1 MSKKILFMSSAKLTA
16 ISIGLLLAVFCTI
29 GMSFRPVY
37 DEDEAAEIVM
47 LGQRRNHWTWVESG
61 CLGDTY
67 YYQSSVDYAKTQV
80 QTRGNGSVTLSTSET
95 TNVTSPVSGD
105 PRTVST
111 TTATGNT
118 VSISWNSGLS
128 EAKTESKPTFTETQI
143 TAAHKKTFTITATPI
158 NDDYYFAGWGTSTSE
173 SSIYSNVNP
182 RVIVSDMQITGYTS
196 TSNAPTDYTNSS
208 SPYTETYY
216 AFFKQ
221 RQPVDITLKVPTNGT
236 VSYSYESVP
245 TTTLA
250 SETTITT
257 KYDLTLSAA
266 PAEGYVFFGWYTMSG
281 STENYISYAN
291 PNTSTYKENTTIYAK
306 FIPAE
311 QAIFSIKGTE
321 QYYYDL
327 NRACTEAASSSSKIV
342 YLAKDG
348 MMPAGNYTIPSGVN
362 LLIPYNLAN
371 AYQTLPTVVTTAETL
386 TAYRKLTLTDGVNIV
401 VNNGAQICVGGQIMS
416 AGGGKPSA
424 YPTGAC
430 GVIDMSRGGH
440 IELNNGATLYAW
452 GFIKGQDMDQGNNTQ
467 NVGSITANSGAVVWE
482 DFAVGDWRGGTACL
496 TIYNNRNSWKFFP
509 FQSYTIQNIEVPTT
523 YKYGSTLSNYTN
535 VYGDGHVNA
544 GQFSIIGNSNTL
556 FLLKDAASLVR
567 KWYDPTTD
575 LVCYE
580 MSGTTQL
587 DALNVDV
594 EIITVSSTEF
604 NLPLSS
610 SMHIILTNCNT
621 TISKPMVV
629 QAGAVVEV
637 KADATLTLSS
647 NVYVFDK
654 DQWGQYC
661 RDKYFYSMAN
671 LSIHKDRGAGTS
683 NAGLDDAKLFV
694 NGGTVNIT
702 GKLYTTTSG
711 ADIMGSDGGK
721 ITFSSLPSAGNIVM
735 CTGVSDNENVA
746 VASANLHNENESYT
760 QAKANKT
767 FLNINGRWF
776 NQTDGAAAE
785 KANHTYDFTYISSGA
800 VSGTGGTNTTTD
812 AVYSWDKTGLELRQ
826 KWANVTYSCEGKD
839 ENENTH
845 YWWQGQGDQSTWFY
859 NWTLNSDWH
868 QFMPTAT
875 EGMYSGSN
883 NKIYTKTDCDWGE
896 LGETDVNC
904 LYEIGGVKKALV
916 EGQFIALEPNNNDP
930 AYHAA
935 DDASQYYICFSGC
948 NWHAADKYA
957 EAEKAYIIAPDTF
970 IWYNNAWMSAN
981 FQEPFAYTLDA
992 TNVPVYYEYL
1002 NGEWVLAEPYVRVVD
1017 GIEDRSYYF
1026 IEDAFKFANS
1036 VLRTSPTITILRDIS
1051 ARTAA
1056 MSYTA
1061 ANKTCTLDLNGNKL
1075 TLTVVGA
1082 GTSAIKMFN
1091 INAAGTTFTITDSS
1105 EGANGEFRLI
1115 AAPNTTKQSKRWY
1128 GVYLTNGTLVLNAGK
1143 IYAEDNFTYTSTSDA
1158 GMVSGVGVAA
1168 GMSFTMNDGTIEA
1181 YSKYAA
1187 YGVDI
1192 AGSTSANATVKI
1204 KGGTIHAETT
1214 QVTTAYGMVVAGGTT
1229 TITGG
1234 KIEARAKTTTAI
1246 GVAVTANANGYYG
1259 TLKVEGGEIDALTTT
1274 TTCYGVQ
1281 VGEAIVYSSGNI
1293 ISNRVKSEATISRG
1307 TIRATSTT
1315 TKSSSQTIGVR
1326 SFGTTTIT
1334 GGTIDCYATQSIA
1347 YGVYAMNGTT
1357 TISGT
1362 PTIIARA
1369 PTYAYGACAGSTPA
1383 DKTGVPYNGNL
1394 VISGGRFDVSA
1405 MTTTTAYGV
1414 LVQALGRAVNYSTSS
1429 GYYPGNYV
1437 SAGSATISGGEFD
1450 VQAHTTTAYGIY
1462 VKGAITQT
1470 GAKLD
1475 ADGNLAD
1482 PVTSNPPTCSVTGG
1496 KFKTSG
1502 TGSVF
1507 ATNDAALIANYQVT
1521 GGYYSHDGNLASYT
1535 PSPKHVLTLPADD
1548 SNRPPYYYKV
1558 AEAYLVTFKTEDGAA
1573 NIIDPVYQEVGTQP
1587 VCSTEPTK
1595 ESTSTNSFTFDGWA
1609 TETNGAKVYEPNGL
1623 PNVTS
1628 AGATYYAHFATT
1640 TLKYRVHFDAATNGG
1655 ECATENIYVNPSSA
1669 ISTEIATL
1677 PTATKYG
1684 YTFNGWYTAA
1694 SSGTKITTATVP
1706 TADVTYYAQFTV
1718 NSHTL
1723 TWDLAGGTVSTA
1735 GKIGSTTWP
1744 AKNATGTQS
1753 RSVAYGTVLTTIP
1766 VVTKTGYT
1774 FNRWDPVPGSSM
1786 PDADVTYTAIW
1797 TPKTNTAYTV
1807 KHYQQNVDGT
1817 YPTDPFETEAFTGTT
1832 ATSVTP
1838 EVKSYEGFVSPATQ
1852 TVTIAAAG
1860 TTVVEYRYARRHYT
1874 FTLDAYTNGG
1884 MSEVPSIEVLHGA
1897 TIGDVPPDAQKGCN
1911 DFTGWYT
1918 KPVGGDKITSSFV
1931 IEYDMKTLYAQ
1942 FSDDVRTYPI
1952 TYLAGANGT
1961 GTVAAGTK
1969 TCGEDATLSS
1979 STFTRDGYAQTGW
1992 SLTDGDAQAYALGG
2006 TYTENASLTLYPFW
2020 TLVGYQIN
2028 FVDEDGTTTLGDY
2041 PRTLNPGVTVTAPT
2055 EPTKAQTAE
2064 YTYTFA
2070 GWSDGTNTYT
2080 SDAIPNV
2087 TAAVTYTATYTATPN
2102 VASVTVGGST
2112 TYYTDFAEAWDATN
2126 SATGAVTLKLLQD
2139 VTDIASS
2146 LVYTNAQNC
2155 TLDLNNHT
2163 IAGTV
2168 TKLIDVNVSGKTFTI
2183 DDSSDDKG
2191 GTISM
2196 VTSANARVYCLYI
2209 TAGIVNLK
2217 HGKIYSQNTHT
2228 YSSATANKSSAATA
2242 VYVTQSQTFIMDG
2255 GAVESEAQHASYA
2268 ILADKAGTTTITIND
2283 GLVKGHTNKSTTAV
2297 GIYTYAKGL
2306 TVNNGRIV
2314 GHAYTT
2320 TAYGIYLYG
2329 GSATLNGGTI
2339 EATNDTTNS
2348 AGTTTTYGVYV
2359 RYSSSSYK
2367 GVLTVPATSTVNVL
2381 AKSRT
2386 TTACAVYVYASSTA
2400 STIAAGTF
2408 TAIAKT
2414 SSTAQGINSAGTITV
2429 SGGTFNVSA
2438 ATTSS
2443 TITTWPC
2450 GIYATRGT
2458 VTVNGNP
2465 TFNVTSGASR
2475 AFGVFAYGTIGAK
2488 GTGKYSGTI
2497 KINGGT
2503 FNVTTTTT
2511 TAYGAYAGLLGK
2523 NIVQKTE
2530 NAGDTIFGQHYMPGI
2545 ISVTNGTFNVK
2556 AKTTAAYGI
2565 VVAAAKSESGFEGA
2579 STKSPTATITGG
2591 YFKIESAGDD
2601 NATAYAMN
2609 SSATATNLKVQ
2620 GGWYNTEK
2628 TNASSKPTIGGKY
2641 TAPTKDCNYY
2651 VLDLPSSELPYKYEV
2666 AKAYKVTWDATTNG
2680 GSCGTEY
2687 TVVKNGAAIGTLP
2700 EATKTNYSFDGWYT
2714 AAAGGTTVTTTTTI
2728 SATQTYYAQFTPDS
2742 YTVTLNT
2749 NGGTINAGEVISY
2762 TYGTGATLPTDVTK
2776 EGHEFGG
2783 WFDNEELTGDAVT
2796 SIAADATGNKEYW
2809 AKWALSET
2817 GDRLD
2822 IVDWTSST
2830 LTINANGWKASGWP
2844 YTINGTAY
2852 YKDEKTATAASS
2864 TNYRAAD
2871 RTLTIDYSGSAGT
2884 ELSITLQDKDENVIS
2899 LHKYRIPFI
2908 ETTTDVTAEDT
2919 IYVNSGTLTIDA
2931 STLTNVGGLYVR
2943 PEASVNITNGT
2954 LEIGK
2959 LVLRTL
2965 PWQSAAIEG
2974 DVDAAQT
2981 FYTRI
2986 APNGLEIDARNG
2998 KTTYTSSP
3006 YYQLALPYECNI
3018 ADVRLSD
3025 GSTPVYNK
3033 TWLLKSYSESSRA
3046 TKGATEN
3053 NWVAVSNT
3061 GTDTKI
3067 KAHTGYEF
3075 YSNSTYYRE
3084 YYFPVTPTDNNTVK
3098 VARSEGDNTN
3108 AGWNMICSPLMSNH
3122 QKNPHPEDITVSWLN
3137 EEGKYDQS
3145 MPDVIPPAI
3154 PFFYQAAADNEEI
3167 SFAGTNVTPS
3177 LAPRRRI
3184 AAADEPT
3191 RIQWIRLDVKDANG
3205 VGDETNIYSH
3215 PTRYEQY
3222 YQTGIDVAKQSLT
3235 AARARLYSSHAYG
3248 DMAFAGV
3255 SDELFEQ
3262 GVALTLYSPAAQELT
3277 FSLRHNEWL
3286 NRLQYVWI
3294 IDFETGAMIDL
3305 LSSDYT
3311 AEVTEGTTYGRFY
3324 ISGRFR
3330 TPQIATDIE
3339 PTSDSSLKGRAQKV
3353 LIEEKI
3359 YIMVGDKLYDAT
3371 GKLVKG
3377 K

>member
-128 EAKTESKPTFTETQI
+128 EAKTVSKPTFTETQI

-196 TSNAPTDYTNSS
+196 NSNAPTDYTNSS

-883 NKIYTKTDCDWGE
+883 NKIYTKTECTWEE

-992 TNVPVYYEYL
+992 TNVPVYYEYTD
-1002 NGEWVLAEPYVRVVD
+1002 GEWVLAEPYVRVVD

-1036 VLRTSPTITILRDIS
+1036 ALRTSPTITILRDIS
-1051 ARTAA
+1051 GITTAL
-1056 MSYTA
+1056 SYTG
-1061 ANKTCTLDLNGNKL
+1061 ANKTCTLDLNG
-1075 TLTVVGA
+1075 
-1082 GTSAIKMFN
+1082 
-1091 INAAGTTFTITDSS
+1091 
-1105 EGANGEFRLI
+1105 
-1115 AAPNTTKQSKRWY
+1115 
-1128 GVYLTNGTLVLNAGK
+1128 
-1143 IYAEDNFTYTSTSDA
+1143 
-1158 GMVSGVGVAA
+1158 
-1168 GMSFTMNDGTIEA
+1168 
-1181 YSKYAA
+1181 
-1187 YGVDI
+1187 
-1192 AGSTSANATVKI
+1192 
-1204 KGGTIHAETT
+1204 H
-1214 QVTTAYGMVVAGGTT
+1214 
-1229 TITGG
+1229 TITGSVSSMLTINGTGCTFIIEDNNTEGKEG
-1234 KIEARAKTTTAI
+1234 KINLYYSYNGRRYAVNVTKGHLKLKSGTISSINTLPYATGQTSTTSCAIIVKASQQCTIEGGKVYAQADHNPFGIYGDGNSSTITVKGGEVIASVGAKSEPRGIQVTGGTLNVQDDAVIEATTYSSGTTGEGIYVNSAASYFATLNMTGGTVKSTTKTSSIGILVNYNYTYDTNQPRNITAQSLP
-1246 GVAVTANANGYYG
+1246 VANIFGGEIQVMNANG
-1259 TLKVEGGEIDALTTT
+1259 
-1274 TTCYGVQ
+1274 
-1281 VGEAIVYSSGNI
+1281 
-1293 ISNRVKSEATISRG
+1293 AT
-1307 TIRATSTT
+1307 AE
-1315 TKSSSQTIGVR
+1315 GVR
-1326 SFGTTTIT
+1326 SFGTTNISGGKIT
-1334 GGTIDCYATQSIA
+1334 VRPTTTTAFGVRLYA
-1347 YGVYAMNGTT
+1347 GKT

-1362 PTIIARA
+1362 
-1369 PTYAYGACAGSTPA
+1369 A
-1383 DKTGVPYNGNL
+1383 D
-1394 VISGGRFDVSA
+1394 IDVAATS
-1405 MTTTTAYGV
+1405 TAYGV
-1414 LVQALGRAVNYSTSS
+1414 RISQENPYKTGGLVYNGTLEMTGGTLTVRTSS
-1429 GYYPGNYV
+1429 TTDAYGVYVGAGSLAQTHANDPSNSTYKSYYAGNYAN
-1437 SAGSATISGGEFD
+1437 AGAATISGGVID
-1450 VQAHTTTAYGIY
+1450 VQAKTNKAYAVY
-1462 VKGAITQT
+1462 VAE
-1470 GAKLD
+1470 
-1475 ADGNLAD
+1475 
-1482 PVTSNPPTCSVTGG
+1482 PVTQSDATGYDAATATPNCSITGG
-1496 KFKTSG
+1496 KFKVASMTPSA
-1502 TGSVF
+1502 TDIA
-1507 ATNDAALIANYQVT
+1507 ATNVSTSSYTIS
-1521 GGYYSHDGNLASYT
+1521 GGYYNNQENVEGYT
-1535 PSPKHVLTLPADD
+1535 SAPKHVVELPTTDA
-1548 SNRPPYYYKV
+1548 NYPEYLYKV
-1558 AEAYLVTFKTEDGAA
+1558 ANSYLVTFKNESESLQST
-1573 NIIDPVYQEVGTQP
+1573 YQEEGEIPTY
-1587 VCSTEPTK
+1587 TGAEPTK
-1595 ESTSTNSFTFDGWA
+1595 ASAGGYSYEFDGWS
-1609 TETNGAKVYEPNGL
+1609 TTNGGAPAAL
-1623 PNVTS
+1623 TAVTS
-1628 AGATYYAHFATT
+1628 AGATYYAHFAETDLRYT
-1640 TLKYRVHFDAATNGG
+1640 IALDASTNGG
-1655 ECATENIYVNPSSA
+1655 ECATEYIRVVPGTA
-1669 ISTEIATL
+1669 AGTL
-1677 PTATKYG
+1677 PTAAKEG
-1684 YTFNGWYTAA
+1684 HTFTGWWTAA
-1694 SSGTKITTATVP
+1694 SGGVQLTASTVVSGDI
-1706 TADVTYYAQFTV
+1706 TYYAQFTV
-1718 NSHTL
+1718 NSYTL
-1723 TWDLAGGTVSTA
+1723 TYALGEGKVSTA
-1735 GKIGSTTWP
+1735 GSPIP
-1744 AKNATGTQS
+1744 AKNKTGTQS
-1753 RSVAYGTVLTTIP
+1753 QSVAYGTAITAP
-1766 VVTKTGYT
+1766 VVARTGYT
-1774 FNRWDPVPGSSM
+1774 FQSWDAIVAATM
-1786 PDADVTYTAIW
+1786 PAEDVTYTPLWI
-1797 TPKTNTAYTV
+1797 PNVNTKYTV
-1807 KHYQQNVDGT
+1807 KHYLQNVDGT

-1838 EVKSYEGFVSPATQ
+1838 AVKSYEGFVSPATQ
-1852 TVTIAAAG
+1852 TVTIAANG
-1860 TTVVEYRYARRHYT
+1860 STVVTYQYARRHYT
-1874 FTLDAYTNGG
+1874 FTLDATTNGG

-1897 TIGDVPPDAQKGCN
+1897 TIGAVPPDAQKGCK
-1911 DFTGWYT
+1911 DFVGWFS
-1918 KPVGGDKITSSFV
+1918 KPDGGDKITSSFV

-1992 SLTDGDAQAYALGG
+1992 SLTDGGAQAYALGG
-2006 TYTENASLTLYPFW
+2006 TYTENAALTLYPVW
-2020 TLVGYQIN
+2020 TIN
-2028 FVDEDGTTTLGDY
+2028 KYTITWKNGSTIIETDENVNYGTT
-2041 PRTLNPGVTVTAPT
+2041 PS
-2055 EPTKAQTAE
+2055 
-2064 YTYTFA
+2064 F
-2070 GWSDGTNTYT
+2070 DGTNPTKPIDASYSYT
-2080 SDAIPNV
+2080 FDGWSTTDGGAKVDPLP
-2087 TAAVTYTATYTATPN
+2087 AVSGNTIYYAHYSTTPT

-2112 TYYTDFAEAWDATN
+2112 TYYADFAEAWEATN
-2126 SATGAVTLKLLQD
+2126 SATGTVTLKLLQD
-2139 VTDIASS
+2139 VSGVTTS
-2146 LVYTNAQNC
+2146 LAYTNAQNC
-2155 TLDLNNHT
+2155 TLDLNNHLLKGAVNQKLLDINKAGCTFT
-2163 IAGTV
+2163 ITDSSTEQGGELYNEASGEVRYYGVYLTAGTLNLEAGTV
-2168 TKLIDVNVSGKTFTI
+2168 HAQNLKSNYSSLTTAAKKCMASGVYVTKSQTFNMNGGTVTGEAIYAAYGVESAGVIVINDGTINATTTKFTSAYGIVSSSTATI
-2183 DDSSDDKG
+2183 KG
-2191 GTISM
+2191 GTI
-2196 VTSANARVYCLYI
+2196 NA
-2209 TAGIVNLK
+2209 TAKTTTAQGIRCSSTT
-2217 HGKIYSQNTHT
+2217 KIYEGVKIK
-2228 YSSATANKSSAATA
+2228 ATT
-2242 VYVTQSQTFIMDG
+2242 
-2255 GAVESEAQHASYA
+2255 
-2268 ILADKAGTTTITIND
+2268 GTTT
-2283 GLVKGHTNKSTTAV
+2283 AQ
-2297 GIYTYAKGL
+2297 GIY
-2306 TVNNGRIV
+2306 VNGGTTTLYGGDIE
-2314 GHAYTT
+2314 AYTT
-2320 TAYGIYLYG
+2320 TKTCYGLYVNSG
-2329 GSATLNGGTI
+2329 TL
-2339 EATNDTTNS
+2339 
-2348 AGTTTTYGVYV
+2348 
-2359 RYSSSSYK
+2359 K
-2367 GVLTVPATSTVNVL
+2367 VPATSTVEVT
-2381 AKSRT
+2381 AKAKT
-2386 TTACAVYVYASSTA
+2386 TGSYGVYVAASKTA
-2400 STIAAGTF
+2400 TIEA
-2408 TAIAKT
+2408 
-2414 SSTAQGINSAGTITV
+2414 
-2429 SGGTFNVSA
+2429 GTFNVSTLG
-2438 ATTSS
+2438 TTSANGVYS
-2443 TITTWPC
+2443 LGTT
-2450 GIYATRGT
+2450 
-2458 VTVNGNP
+2458 
-2465 TFNVTSGASR
+2465 
-2475 AFGVFAYGTIGAK
+2475 
-2488 GTGKYSGTI
+2488 TI
-2497 KINGGT
+2497 KGGT
-2503 FNVTTTTT
+2503 FNITPKTTTARGVLVQRGTT
-2511 TAYGAYAGLLGK
+2511 TISGNPVFNVKATGTAYGAVAYATTPGKTGAAYSGTLKIQGGTFNTEATTDATAYGVYAYAGTGLSIYSTASDSVPGNYIK
-2523 NIVQKTE
+2523 AGIVE
-2530 NAGDTIFGQHYMPGI
+2530 VYDGE
-2545 ISVTNGTFNVK
+2545 FNVK
-2556 AKTTAAYGI
+2556 AKTSAFGI
-2565 VVAAAKSESGFEGA
+2565 VVSNGTQNAN
-2579 STKSPTATITGG
+2579 TALTSATAYGSCKVTGG
-2591 YFKIESAGDD
+2591 KFKVETTDD
-2601 NATAYAMN
+2601 ANATAYAMN
-2609 SSATATNLKVQ
+2609 KTATAENLVIEGGFYNIKRTNVSTTS
-2620 GGWYNTEK
+2620 NIED
-2628 TNASSKPTIGGKY
+2628 KY
-2641 TAPTKDCNYY
+2641 TAPTKEDCNYY

-2666 AKAYKVTWDATTNG
+2666 AEAYNITF
-2680 GSCGTEY
+2680 
-2687 TVVKNGAAIGTLP
+2687 KNGETTMQEGPVKKGTTP
-2700 EATKTNYSFDGWYT
+2700 TYNGETPAKEDESYTYTFDGWSTTDGGAVISPLPNANAT
-2714 AAAGGTTVTTTTTI
+2714 A
-2728 SATQTYYAQFTPDS
+2728 TYYAHYIAVSKETGFWLDIIDVDNTNHKLVVNAGNYAHWPEWPYSINGETYYANTASGTPARDEKNRLEINYGNLEPGTEFS
-2742 YTVTLNT
+2742 ITVKNTGNEVVSKHTYLIPQEVKTPVTLSGNAPRSIFVK
-2749 NGGTINAGEVISY
+2749 GT
-2762 TYGTGATLPTDVTK
+2762 
-2776 EGHEFGG
+2776 
-2783 WFDNEELTGDAVT
+2783 
-2796 SIAADATGNKEYW
+2796 
-2809 AKWALSET
+2809 
-2817 GDRLD
+2817 
-2822 IVDWTSST
+2822 T
-2830 LTINANGWKASGWP
+2830 LTINGDITTKNIYVGADAKLVINEGKTLTADTAIFLRTTPDGAAELINKGTIATSTKLYYTRIIMEKGKYYQFGLPLPCAISSVFLSDNATLKYTTGWLLR
-2844 YTINGTAY
+2844 AY
-2852 YKDEKTATAASS
+2852 SESK
-2864 TNYRAAD
+2864 RAAQGAEGKNWE
-2871 RTLTIDYSGSAGT
+2871 TLKAAATIEGGKGYEMYSGS
-2884 ELSITLQDKDENVIS
+2884 N
-2899 LHKYRIPFI
+2899 
-2908 ETTTDVTAEDT
+2908 
-2919 IYVNSGTLTIDA
+2919 
-2931 STLTNVGGLYVR
+2931 
-2943 PEASVNITNGT
+2943 
-2954 LEIGK
+2954 
-2959 LVLRTL
+2959 
-2965 PWQSAAIEG
+2965 
-2974 DVDAAQT
+2974 
-2981 FYTRI
+2981 
-2986 APNGLEIDARNG
+2986 
-2998 KTTYTSSP
+2998 
-3006 YYQLALPYECNI
+3006 
-3018 ADVRLSD
+3018 
-3025 GSTPVYNK
+3025 
-3033 TWLLKSYSESSRA
+3033 
-3046 TKGATEN
+3046 
-3053 NWVAVSNT
+3053 
-3061 GTDTKI
+3061 
-3067 KAHTGYEF
+3067 
-3075 YSNSTYYRE
+3075 YYRE
-3084 YYFPVTPTDNNTVK
+3084 FYFPVNHADLANNKELTVTRTK
-3098 VARSEGDNTN
+3098 DGAAGEKH
-3108 AGWNMICSPLMSNH
+3108 AGWNVLVSPLTYTCNNDA
-3122 QKNPHPEDITVSWLN
+3122 QPEDMAICLMTSSGWEDQTVL
-3137 EEGKYDQS
+3137 EH
-3145 MPDVIPPAI
+3145 IAPAQ
-3154 PFFYQAAADNEEI
+3154 PFAYQAEEAGTI
-3167 SFAGTNVTPS
+3167 SFVSATMPS

-3184 AAADEPT
+3184 AAADEST

-3205 VGDETNIYSH
+3205 EGDETNIYSH

-3262 GVALTLYSPAAQELT
+3262 GVALTVYSPAAQELT
-3277 FSLRHNEWL
+3277 FSLRQNEWL

-3330 TPQIATDIE
+3330 TPQIATDIDE
-3339 PTSDSSLKGRAQKV
+3339 VQGDEVRSTKAQKV

>member
-245 TTTLA
+245 TITLA

-1595 ESTSTNSFTFDGWA
+1595 ESTSTNSFTYDGWA

-2112 TYYTDFAEAWDATN
+2112 TYYTDFAEAWEATN
-2126 SATGAVTLKLLQD
+2126 SATGTVTLKLLQD
-2139 VTDIASS
+2139 VSGVTTS
-2146 LVYTNAQNC
+2146 LAYTNAQNC

-2163 IAGTV
+2163 ILGS
-2168 TKLIDVNVSGKTFTI
+2168 VSDRLLEINAAGKTFTI
-2183 DDSSDDKG
+2183 DDSSAEKG
-2191 GTISM
+2191 GRLENSK
-2196 VTSANARVYCLYI
+2196 AGKARYYAVYLS
-2209 TAGIVNLK
+2209 AGILNLE
-2217 HGKIYSQNTHT
+2217 HGTIHSSNPSDAT
-2228 YSSATANKSSAATA
+2228 YSTLTSNAKKCIATGVYVAASQTFNMNGGEVSASAIYLPIGIQSDGYVNVNGGLVAATA
-2242 VYVTQSQTFIMDG
+2242 TKFS
-2255 GAVESEAQHASYA
+2255 
-2268 ILADKAGTTTITIND
+2268 
-2283 GLVKGHTNKSTTAV
+2283 
-2297 GIYTYAKGL
+2297 
-2306 TVNNGRIV
+2306 
-2314 GHAYTT
+2314 
-2320 TAYGIYLYG
+2320 TAYGIYA
-2329 GSATLNGGTI
+2329 GSTTKIYDGATITAI
-2339 EATNDTTNS
+2339 STNS
-2348 AGTTTTYGVYV
+2348 TSTYGIYIAAGTTTLYGGKIESYATSASGTTAIGVYAYKGNLSVPESSTVDVIAKSYGKTCYGVQV
-2359 RYSSSSYK
+2359 AASRTATIKAGSYA
-2367 GVLTVPATSTVNVL
+2367 ATSTK
-2381 AKSRT
+2381 A
-2386 TTACAVYVYASSTA
+2386 STA
-2400 STIAAGTF
+2400 SGVYSLGTTTI
-2408 TAIAKT
+2408 
-2414 SSTAQGINSAGTITV
+2414 
-2429 SGGTFNVSA
+2429 SGGTFTISTK
-2438 ATTSS
+2438 TTNAY
-2443 TITTWPC
+2443 
-2450 GIYATRGT
+2450 GVYATRGKI
-2458 VTVNGNP
+2458 TVNGSP
-2465 TFNVTSGASR
+2465 IFNVTAGSTTAYGA
-2475 AFGVFAYGTIGAK
+2475 FAYGTVGANGK
-2488 GTGKYSGTI
+2488 SKYSGTI
-2497 KINGGT
+2497 EINGGT

-2511 TAYGAYAGLLGK
+2511 TAYGAYAGLYSRTVNLV
-2523 NIVQKTE
+2523 IPE
-2530 NAGDTIFGQHYMPGI
+2530 NAADTIAGQHYMPG
-2545 ISVTNGTFNVK
+2545 VLVVNYGTFNVK

-2565 VVAAAKSESGFEGA
+2565 VVAAAKSESGAVGTTA
-2579 STKSPTATITGG
+2579 RRPTATITGG
-2591 YFKIESAGDD
+2591 NFKVESEGDD

-2609 SSATATNLKVQ
+2609 TSASATYLKVQ
-2620 GGWYNTEK
+2620 GGKYSTKK
-2628 TNASSKPTIGGKY
+2628 TSASTNIEDKY
-2641 TAPTKDCNYY
+2641 TAPTKSCNYH
-2651 VLDLPSSELPYKYEV
+2651 VLPLTGEDPYEYEV
-2666 AKAYKVTWDATTNG
+2666 AEAYTITF
-2680 GSCGTEY
+2680 
-2687 TVVKNGAAIGTLP
+2687 KNGEEVLQSGAVKRGQTPSYTGTP
-2700 EATKTNYSFDGWYT
+2700 TKEDESYTYTFDGWSTTEGGDKLATLPAVT
-2714 AAAGGTTVTTTTTI
+2714 ATA
-2728 SATQTYYAQFTPDS
+2728 TYYAH
-2742 YTVTLNT
+2742 Y
-2749 NGGTINAGEVISY
+2749 I
-2762 TYGTGATLPTDVTK
+2762 
-2776 EGHEFGG
+2776 
-2783 WFDNEELTGDAVT
+2783 AV
-2796 SIAADATGNKEYW
+2796 SK
-2809 AKWALSET
+2809 ET
-2817 GDRLD
+2817 GFWLD
-2822 IVDWTSST
+2822 IVDVD
-2830 LTINANGWKASGWP
+2830 NANKTITVNTNGWASSGWP
-2844 YTINGTAY
+2844 YTVNGATFAKTNRQDDRTIIVKY
-2852 YKDEKTATAASS
+2852 TGNVGESETFTVKNKDNTIVSKHTYIIPQEVNTPVTLSANATRPIFVKG
-2864 TNYRAAD
+2864 T
-2871 RTLTIDYSGSAGT
+2871 TLTING
-2884 ELSITLQDKDENVIS
+2884 NV
-2899 LHKYRIPFI
+2899 
-2908 ETTTDVTAEDT
+2908 TTKN
-2919 IYVNSGTLTIDA
+2919 IYVGDDAKLVIAEGATLTADTA
-2931 STLTNVGGLYVR
+2931 VFLRTKPWSAAQLEN
-2943 PEASVNITNGT
+2943 NGT
-2954 LEIGK
+2954 LEAK
-2959 LVLRTL
+2959 LY
-2965 PWQSAAIEG
+2965 
-2974 DVDAAQT
+2974 
-2981 FYTRI
+2981 YTRI
-2986 APNGLEIDARNG
+2986 IAKKDQ
-2998 KTTYTSSP
+2998 
-3006 YYQLALPYECNI
+3006 YYQFGLPMPCKI

-3025 GSTPVYNK
+3025 GTTPVYGNG
-3033 TWLLKSYSESSRA
+3033 WLLRSYSESSRA
-3046 TKGATEN
+3046 TQGIGESIDNWATLTNEGEAANKTIKGG
-3053 NWVAVSNT
+3053 V
-3061 GTDTKI
+3061 
-3067 KAHTGYEF
+3067 GYEMF
-3075 YSNSTYYRE
+3075 SNSGYYRE
-3084 YYFPVTPTDNNTVK
+3084 YYFPVNPAELTNK
-3098 VARSEGDNTN
+3098 VQVFRTEGTISASHN
-3108 AGWNMICSPLMSNH
+3108 GWNIIVSPLTNNFDNSSAGANGL
-3122 QKNPHPEDITVSWLN
+3122 KISKLRP
-3137 EEGKYDQS
+3137 GGYYDQDIHS
-3145 MPDVIPPAI
+3145 TVEAAV
-3154 PFFYQAAADNEEI
+3154 PFTYQAT
-3167 SFAGTNVTPS
+3167 SAGYLYFDETALVQKLS
-3177 LAPRRRI
+3177 APRRITAEEEQIETEWIHLFVNDATGIGDKTSVFVHPARY
-3184 AAADEPT
+3184 DE
-3191 RIQWIRLDVKDANG
+3191 
-3205 VGDETNIYSH
+3205 
-3215 PTRYEQY
+3215 Y

-3235 AARARLYSSHAYG
+3235 AARAIVYSSHAYG

-3277 FSLRHNEWL
+3277 FSLRQNEWL

-3294 IDFETGAMIDL
+3294 IDAETGAMIDL

-3330 TPQIATDIE
+3330 TPQIATDIDE
-3339 PTSDSSLKGRAQKV
+3339 VQGDEVRSTKAQKV

>member
-845 YWWQGQGDQSTWFY
+845 YWWQGQGEQATWFY

-883 NKIYTKTDCDWGE
+883 NKIYTKTECTWEE

-916 EGQFIALEPNNNDP
+916 DGQFIALEPNNNDP

-935 DDASQYYICFSGC
+935 DDATQYYICFEGC

-992 TNVPVYYEYL
+992 TNVPVYYEYAD
-1002 NGEWVLAEPYVRVVD
+1002 GEWTLAEPYVRVVD
-1017 GIEDRSYYF
+1017 GLEDRTF
-1026 IEDAFKFANS
+1026 WFLKDAFKFANS
-1036 VLRTSPTITILRDIS
+1036 ALRTSPTITILRDIS
-1051 ARTAA
+1051 GITTAL
-1056 MSYTA
+1056 SYTG
-1061 ANKTCTLDLNGNKL
+1061 ANKTCTLDLNGHTITGSVSSMLTINGTGCTFIIEDNTADKKGKIDLNYSYNGRRYAVNVTKGHLKL
-1075 TLTVVGA
+1075 KS
-1082 GTSAIKMFN
+1082 GTISAINTMTYNSSSAKSTTSCA
-1091 INAAGTTFTITDSS
+1091 IIVKASQQCTIEGGKVYAQAGHNPFGIYGDGNSSTITIK
-1105 EGANGEFRLI
+1105 GGEII
-1115 AAPNTTKQSKRWY
+1115 ASVATGTEPRGIQVT
-1128 GVYLTNGTLVLNAGK
+1128 GGTLNVQG
-1143 IYAEDNFTYTSTSDA
+1143 
-1158 GMVSGVGVAA
+1158 
-1168 GMSFTMNDGTIEA
+1168 GTIEA
-1181 YSKYAA
+1181 TTHSSGTTGEGIYVNSAA
-1187 YGVDI
+1187 SYFATLNMTG
-1192 AGSTSANATVKI
+1192 GTVKSTTKTSSI
-1204 KGGTIHAETT
+1204 GILVNYNYTYDTNQPRNITAQSLPVANIFGGEI
-1214 QVTTAYGMVVAGGTT
+1214 QVM
-1229 TITGG
+1229 
-1234 KIEARAKTTTAI
+1234 
-1246 GVAVTANANGYYG
+1246 NANG
-1259 TLKVEGGEIDALTTT
+1259 
-1274 TTCYGVQ
+1274 
-1281 VGEAIVYSSGNI
+1281 
-1293 ISNRVKSEATISRG
+1293 AT
-1307 TIRATSTT
+1307 AE
-1315 TKSSSQTIGVR
+1315 GVR
-1326 SFGTTTIT
+1326 SFGTTNISGGKIT
-1334 GGTIDCYATQSIA
+1334 VRPTTTTAFGVRLYA
-1347 YGVYAMNGTT
+1347 GKT

-1362 PTIIARA
+1362 
-1369 PTYAYGACAGSTPA
+1369 A
-1383 DKTGVPYNGNL
+1383 D
-1394 VISGGRFDVSA
+1394 IDVAATS
-1405 MTTTTAYGV
+1405 TAYGV
-1414 LVQALGRAVNYSTSS
+1414 RISQENPYKTGGLVYNGTLEMTGGTLTVRTSS
-1429 GYYPGNYV
+1429 TTDAYGVYVGAGSLAQTHANDPSNSTYKSYYAGNYAN
-1437 SAGSATISGGEFD
+1437 AGAATISGGVID
-1450 VQAHTTTAYGIY
+1450 VQAKTNKAYAVYVAEPVSQSGATGYETAT
-1462 VKGAITQT
+1462 ATP
-1470 GAKLD
+1470 
-1475 ADGNLAD
+1475 N
-1482 PVTSNPPTCSVTGG
+1482 CSITGG
-1496 KFKTSG
+1496 KFKVASMTAN
-1502 TGSVF
+1502 
-1507 ATNDAALIANYQVT
+1507 ATNIAATNVSTSTYTIS
-1521 GGYYSHDGNLASYT
+1521 GGYYNNQENVAGYT
-1535 PSPKHVLTLPADD
+1535 TAPKHVVTLPATDA
-1548 SNRPPYYYKV
+1548 NYPEYLYKV
-1558 AEAYLVTFKTEDGAA
+1558 ANSYLVTFMNGSETLQST
-1573 NIIDPVYQEVGTQP
+1573 YQEEGKVPTY
-1587 VCSTEPTK
+1587 TEAEPTK
-1595 ESTSTNSFTFDGWA
+1595 ASAGGFSYAFNGWSTSNDNTPAALTA
-1609 TETNGAKVYEPNGL
+1609 
-1623 PNVTS
+1623 VTS
-1628 AGATYYAHFATT
+1628 AGATYYACFEQTDLRYTISLDAT
-1640 TLKYRVHFDAATNGG
+1640 TNGG
-1655 ECATENIYVNPSSA
+1655 ECATEYIRVAPGAAAGELPS
-1669 ISTEIATL
+1669 
-1677 PTATKYG
+1677 ATKEG
-1684 YTFNGWYTAA
+1684 HTFTGWFTAA
-1694 SSGTKITTATVP
+1694 SGGMQLTASTVVSGDI
-1706 TADVTYYAQFTV
+1706 TYYAQFTV
-1718 NSHTL
+1718 DSYTL
-1723 TWDLAGGTVSTA
+1723 TYALGEGKVTTA
-1735 GKIGSTTWP
+1735 GSPIP
-1744 AKNATGTQS
+1744 AKNKTGTQS
-1753 RSVAYGTVLTTIP
+1753 QSVAYGTAITAP
-1766 VVTKTGYT
+1766 VVARTGYT
-1774 FNRWDPVPGSSM
+1774 FQSWDAIVAATM
-1786 PDADVTYTAIW
+1786 PAQDVTYTPIW
-1797 TPKTNTAYTV
+1797 TPNVNTKYTV
-1807 KHYQQNVDGT
+1807 KHYLQNVDGT
-1817 YPTDPFETEAFTGTT
+1817 YPSTPTETQSLTGTT

-1838 EVKSYEGFVSPATQ
+1838 EVKSYDGFVSPATQ

-1884 MSEVPSIEVLHGA
+1884 TSEVPSIEVIHGA
-1897 TIGDVPPDAQKGCN
+1897 TIGAVPPDAQKGCN

-1918 KPVGGDKITSSFV
+1918 KPVGGVKITPEFV

-1952 TYLAGANGT
+1952 TYNAGANGT

-1979 STFTRDGYAQTGW
+1979 NTFIRDGYAQTGW
-1992 SLTDGDAQAYALGG
+1992 SLTDGGVQAYALGG
-2006 TYTENASLTLYPFW
+2006 TYTTNAALTLYPFW

-2041 PRTLNPGVTVTAPT
+2041 PKTLNPGATVTAPT

-2070 GWSDGTNTYT
+2070 GWFDGTNTYA

-2087 TAAVTYTATYTATPN
+2087 TAATTYTATYTATPN
-2102 VASVTVGGST
+2102 VASVTVSGT
-2112 TYYTDFAEAWDATN
+2112 PTYYT
-2126 SATGAVTLKLLQD
+2126 TLPNAFDYVNEQSSDMTITVLRD
-2139 VTDIASS
+2139 ITDITTS
-2146 LVYTNAQNC
+2146 LVYTPAAAVKC
-2155 TLDLNNHT
+2155 TLDLNNHLVKGAVNQKLLDINKAGCTFT
-2163 IAGTV
+2163 ITDSSTEQGGELYNEASGEVRYYGVYLTAGTLNLEAGTV
-2168 TKLIDVNVSGKTFTI
+2168 HAKNLKSDYSSLTTAAKKCMASGVYVTKSQTFNMNGGVVTGEAIYAAYGVEAAGVIVINDGTI
-2183 DDSSDDKG
+2183 NATTTKFTTARGIICSSTTTING
-2191 GTISM
+2191 GTI
-2196 VTSANARVYCLYI
+2196 NATAKTTTAQGVYSSS
-2209 TAGIVNLK
+2209 TT
-2217 HGKIYSQNTHT
+2217 KIY
-2228 YSSATANKSSAATA
+2228 
-2242 VYVTQSQTFIMDG
+2242 D
-2255 GAVESEAQHASYA
+2255 GAV
-2268 ILADKAGTTTITIND
+2268 IKATTGTTTAEGVYIA
-2283 GLVKGHTNKSTTAV
+2283 GGTTTLY
-2297 GIYTYAKGL
+2297 GGDIE
-2306 TVNNGRIV
+2306 
-2314 GHAYTT
+2314 AYTT
-2320 TAYGIYLYG
+2320 TKTCYGLYVYSG
-2329 GSATLNGGTI
+2329 TL
-2339 EATNDTTNS
+2339 
-2348 AGTTTTYGVYV
+2348 
-2359 RYSSSSYK
+2359 K
-2367 GVLTVPATSTVNVL
+2367 VPATSTVEVT
-2381 AKSRT
+2381 AKAKT
-2386 TTACAVYVYASSTA
+2386 TGAYGVYVAASKTA
-2400 STIAAGTF
+2400 TIEA
-2408 TAIAKT
+2408 
-2414 SSTAQGINSAGTITV
+2414 
-2429 SGGTFNVSA
+2429 GTFNVSTLG
-2438 ATTSS
+2438 TTSANGVYS
-2443 TITTWPC
+2443 LGTT
-2450 GIYATRGT
+2450 
-2458 VTVNGNP
+2458 
-2465 TFNVTSGASR
+2465 
-2475 AFGVFAYGTIGAK
+2475 
-2488 GTGKYSGTI
+2488 TI
-2497 KINGGT
+2497 KGGT
-2503 FNVTTTTT
+2503 FNITPKTTTARGVLVQRGTT
-2511 TAYGAYAGLLGK
+2511 TISGNPVFNVKATGTAYGAVAYATTPGKTGAAYSGTLKIQGGTFNTEATTDATAYGVYAYAGTGLSIYSTASDSVPGNYIK
-2523 NIVQKTE
+2523 AGIVE
-2530 NAGDTIFGQHYMPGI
+2530 VYDGE
-2545 ISVTNGTFNVK
+2545 FNVK
-2556 AKTTAAYGI
+2556 AKTSAFGI
-2565 VVAAAKSESGFEGA
+2565 VVSNGTQNAN
-2579 STKSPTATITGG
+2579 TALTSATAYGSCKVTGG
-2591 YFKIESAGDD
+2591 KFKVETTDD
-2601 NATAYAMN
+2601 ANATAYAMN
-2609 SSATATNLKVQ
+2609 KTATAENLVIE
-2620 GGWYNTEK
+2620 GGFYNTK
-2628 TNASSKPTIGGKY
+2628 RTNVSTTSNIEDKY
-2641 TAPTKDCNYY
+2641 TAPTKENCNYY

-2666 AKAYKVTWDATTNG
+2666 AEAYNITFKDGDNNTIQEGPVKKDVTPAYTGATPTKTEDENYTYTFNNSWEPAIVPATADATYTAQF
-2680 GSCGTEY
+2680 SSTEKAHTYYFIDPTTGTETSVSSASAPADPADYDDEDNHY
-2687 TVVKNGAAIGTLP
+2687 TFTEWAADGSNYRAQYSSSERTYGDKLDIIDWTADAIVVNANGLKAD
-2700 EATKTNYSFDGWYT
+2700 E
-2714 AAAGGTTVTTTTTI
+2714 GGTAWKIKYDGDYVYDKGTRTTDRRLLITRN
-2728 SATQTYYAQFTPDS
+2728 SETPDS
-2742 YTVTLNT
+2742 YIVLKLK
-2749 NGGTINAGEVISY
+2749 
-2762 TYGTGATLPTDVTK
+2762 GTGGVERRNKYLVPHIYDASATLSDNTK
-2776 EGHEFGG
+2776 ETSVVYVH
-2783 WFDNEELTGDAVT
+2783 TGA
-2796 SIAADATGNKEYW
+2796 
-2809 AKWALSET
+2809 
-2817 GDRLD
+2817 
-2822 IVDWTSST
+2822 T
-2830 LTINANGWKASGWP
+2830 LTINANT
-2844 YTINGTAY
+2844 TIKDLYVSPLANVVVSNGN
-2852 YKDEKTATAASS
+2852 K
-2864 TNYRAAD
+2864 
-2871 RTLTIDYSGSAGT
+2871 LTIT
-2884 ELSITLQDKDENVIS
+2884 
-2899 LHKYRIPFI
+2899 
-2908 ETTTDVTAEDT
+2908 
-2919 IYVNSGTLTIDA
+2919 
-2931 STLTNVGGLYVR
+2931 
-2943 PEASVNITNGT
+2943 
-2954 LEIGK
+2954 GK

-3067 KAHTGYEF
+3067 KANTGYEF

-3084 YYFPVTPTDNNTVK
+3084 YYFPVAPTDNNTVK

-3167 SFAGTNVTPS
+3167 SFAGTNVSPS

-3205 VGDETNIYSH
+3205 EGDETNIYSH

-3277 FSLRHNEWL
+3277 FSLRQNEWL

-3294 IDFETGAMIDL
+3294 IDTETGAMIDL

-3311 AEVTEGTTYGRFY
+3311 ASVTEGTTYGRFY

-3330 TPQIATDIE
+3330 TPQIATDIDE
-3339 PTSDSSLKGRAQKV
+3339 VQGDEVRSTKAQKV

>member
-245 TTTLA
+245 TITLA

-935 DDASQYYICFSGC
+935 DDAAQYYICFEGC

-970 IWYNNAWMSAN
+970 IWYNSAWMSVN

-992 TNVPVYYEYL
+992 TNVPVYYEYTD
-1002 NGEWVLAEPYVRVVD
+1002 GEWTLAEPYVRVVD
-1017 GIEDRSYYF
+1017 GLEDRPF
-1026 IEDAFKFANS
+1026 WFFKDAFKFANS

-1115 AAPNTTKQSKRWY
+1115 AAPNTTTQTKRWY

-1158 GMVSGVGVAA
+1158 GIVSSVGVAA

-1246 GVAVTANANGYYG
+1246 GVVVTANANGYYG

-1293 ISNRVKSEATISRG
+1293 ISNRVKSEATISGG

-1315 TKSSSQTIGVR
+1315 TKSSSHTVGVR
-1326 SFGTTTIT
+1326 SLGTTNII
-1334 GGTIDCYATQSIA
+1334 GGTIECNATQSIA
-1347 YGVYAMNGTT
+1347 YGVYAVSGTT

-1362 PTIIARA
+1362 PTIIATA
-1369 PTYAYGACAGSTPA
+1369 PTNAYGACAGLTPA

-1394 VISGGRFDVSA
+1394 VINGGRFDVSA
-1405 MTTTTAYGV
+1405 TTTTGAYGV
-1414 LVQALGRAVNYSTSS
+1414 LVQALGRAVSYSTKS

-1437 SAGSATISGGEFD
+1437 SAGSATINGGEFD

-1496 KFKTSG
+1496 KFKISG
-1502 TGSVF
+1502 TGSVY
-1507 ATNDAALIANYQVT
+1507 ATNTNALPADFQIN
-1521 GGYYSHDGNLASYT
+1521 GGYYSHDGNLATYV
-1535 PSPKHVLTLPADD
+1535 PSPKHVLTLASDD
-1548 SNRPPYYYKV
+1548 ANRPPYYYKV
-1558 AEAYLVTFKTEDGAA
+1558 AEAYLVTFKNEDGTA
-1573 NIIDPVYQEVGTQP
+1573 NIIDPVYQEVGTTP

-1609 TETNGAKVYEPNGL
+1609 TEANGTKVYEPNGL

-1766 VVTKTGYT
+1766 VVTRTGYT

-1838 EVKSYEGFVSPATQ
+1838 AVKSYEGFVSPATQ

-1884 MSEVPSIEVLHGA
+1884 TSDLPSIEVIHGA
-1897 TIGDVPPDAQKGCN
+1897 TIGAVPPDAQKGCN
-1911 DFTGWYT
+1911 DFVGWFT
-1918 KPVGGDKITSSFV
+1918 KPDGGVKITSSFV

-1942 FSDDVRTYPI
+1942 FSDGVRTYPI
-1952 TYLAGANGT
+1952 TYLAGAHGT

-1992 SLTDGDAQAYALGG
+1992 SLTDGGAQAYVLGE
-2006 TYTENASLTLYPFW
+2006 TYTANASLTLYPVW

-2041 PRTLNPGVTVTAPT
+2041 PKTLNPGATVTAPT

-2087 TAAVTYTATYTATPN
+2087 TAAATYTATYTATPN
-2102 VASVTVGGST
+2102 VASVTVGGAT
-2112 TYYTDFAEAWDATN
+2112 TYYTTIDAAFEYVNTA
-2126 SATGAVTLKLLQD
+2126 SANMTIIMLANAT
-2139 VTDIASS
+2139 AAAS
-2146 LVYTNAQNC
+2146 LVYQPTSTYTC

-2163 IAGTV
+2163 ISGSVA
-2168 TKLIDVNVSGKTFTI
+2168 KLIDINLAKSTFIITDNSVAKGGKVDNNYNENARAYGVFLTAGTF
-2183 DDSSDDKG
+2183 KLQN
-2191 GTISM
+2191 GTISS
-2196 VTSANARVYCLYI
+2196 TNP
-2209 TAGIVNLK
+2209 
-2217 HGKIYSQNTHT
+2217 HT
-2228 YSSATANKSSAATA
+2228 YSTASANKNSAASA
-2242 VYVTQSQTFIMDG
+2242 VYVTAGQTFTMDNG
-2255 GAVESEAQHASYA
+2255 TVESASQYASYA
-2268 ILADKAGTTTITIND
+2268 IYMARGTSTVTINN
-2283 GLVKGHTNKSTTAV
+2283 GLVKGRTTKSTTAA
-2297 GIYTYAKGL
+2297 GIYNLGKGL
-2306 TVNNGRIV
+2306 TVNGGRII

-2329 GSATLNGGTI
+2329 GSGTIKGGTI
-2339 EATNDTTNS
+2339 EATNDTTS
-2348 AGTTTTYGVYV
+2348 SKGTTTTYGIYV
-2359 RYSSSSYK
+2359 NYYNGTYK
-2367 GVLTVPATSTVNVL
+2367 GVLTIPSTSTVNVL
-2381 AKSRT
+2381 AKART
-2386 TTACAVYVYASSTA
+2386 TTSYAIVVGGSSTG
-2400 STIAAGTF
+2400 STIAGGTF
-2408 TAIAKT
+2408 TAKTMTGKTAYAVNSSGNITISGGTFIA
-2414 SSTAQGINSAGTITV
+2414 NSATTNAYGLYSVRGTITV
-2429 SGGTFNVSA
+2429 S
-2438 ATTSS
+2438 
-2443 TITTWPC
+2443 
-2450 GIYATRGT
+2450 
-2458 VTVNGNP
+2458 GNP
-2465 TFNVTSGASR
+2465 TFNVTSGTSTAYG
-2475 AFGVFAYGTIGAK
+2475 ALAYGTIGKK

-2503 FNVTTTTT
+2503 FNVTSTSTD
-2511 TAYGAYAGLLGK
+2511 AYGALAGLASRDLRSCSAT
-2523 NIVQKTE
+2523 N
-2530 NAGDTIFGQHYMPGI
+2530 DTVPGLHYMPGI
-2545 ISVTNGTFNVK
+2545 LEITNGTFNVK
-2556 AKTTAAYGI
+2556 AKTTVAYG
-2565 VVAAAKSESGFEGA
+2565 VHVTAAKNESGDVG
-2579 STKSPTATITGG
+2579 TTTRIPLGTITGG
-2591 YFKIESAGDD
+2591 KFKVESMGDA
-2601 NATAYAMN
+2601 NATAYAMTTTTTAARLVVQGGYY
-2609 SSATATNLKVQ
+2609 STKAISATANI
-2620 GGWYNTEK
+2620 ED
-2628 TNASSKPTIGGKY
+2628 KY
-2641 TAPTKDCNYY
+2641 TAPEKSCNYW
-2651 VLDLPSSELPYKYEV
+2651 VLPLSDATYHYEV
-2666 AKAYKVTWDATTNG
+2666 AEAYKVTWDATTNG

-2749 NGGTINAGEVISY
+2749 NGGTINAGEVTSY

-2776 EGHEFGG
+2776 DGHTFGG
-2783 WFDNEELTGDAVT
+2783 WFDNSGLTGDAVT
-2796 SIAADATGNKEYW
+2796 TISSTATGNKEFW
-2809 AKWALSET
+2809 AKWTTAET
-2817 GDRLD
+2817 GDYLD
-2822 IVDWTSST
+2822 IVDWTAST
-2830 LTINANGWKASGWP
+2830 LTINANGWSAGGWP
-2844 YTINGTAY
+2844 YTVNDVVY
-2852 YKDEKTATAASS
+2852 QKDQATAEAISS
-2864 TNYRAAD
+2864 SNYRAAD
-2871 RTLTIDYSGSAGT
+2871 RTLTIPYSGAAGS
-2884 ELSITLQDKDENVIS
+2884 ELDITVKSGETVIS
-2899 LHKYRIPFI
+2899 KHTYTIPYI
-2908 ETTTDVTAEDT
+2908 NTAAADAFV
-2919 IYVNSGTLTIDA
+2919 YVSSGTLSIDA
-2931 STLTNVGGLYVR
+2931 SSVSHLATLSIR
-2943 PEASVNITNGT
+2943 PEASVTVTNGT
-2954 LEIGK
+2954 LAVDS

-2965 PWQSAAIEG
+2965 PWQAASISG
-2974 DVDAAQT
+2974 DFTAT
-2981 FYTRI
+2981 KTYYTRI
-2986 APNGLEIDARNG
+2986 APNNRTISGPGGDITYVSANYYQFALPLNCTIPVKDIKVSHGA
-2998 KTTYTSSP
+2998 KTTYGK
-3006 YYQLALPYECNI
+3006 A
-3018 ADVRLSD
+3018 
-3025 GSTPVYNK
+3025 
-3033 TWLLKSYSESSRA
+3033 WLLKSYSESSRA
-3046 TKGATEN
+3046 ETGAGD
-3053 NWVAVSNT
+3053 NWVSVGENEYIQ
-3061 GTDTKI
+3061 GRV
-3067 KAHTGYEF
+3067 GYEMS
-3075 YSNSTYYRE
+3075 SNSAYYRE
-3084 YYFPVTPTDNNTVK
+3084 FLFPVGAVNSAELGTTTDVSYDLGAKGENH
-3098 VARSEGDNTN
+3098 
-3108 AGWNMICSPLMSNH
+3108 AGWNIVGSPLMSVYDNSSAD
-3122 QKNPHPEDITVSWLN
+3122 PETGLKVSWLQTD
-3137 EEGKYDQS
+3137 GSYDQGI
-3145 MPDVIPPAI
+3145 PDYIYPAI
-3154 PFFYQAAADNEEI
+3154 PFTYQASSGQTQI
-3167 SFAGTNVTPS
+3167 SFAETS
-3177 LAPRRRI
+3177 LKASAPRRRI
-3184 AAADEPT
+3184 PAAEEPE
-3191 RIQWIRLDVKDANG
+3191 RIQWIHLDVKDANG
-3205 VGDETNIYSH
+3205 KGDHTSVLSH
-3215 PTRYEQY
+3215 PTRYEETY
-3222 YQTGIDVAKQSLT
+3222 KTGIDVAKQSLT
-3235 AARARLYSSHAYG
+3235 AARAILYSSHAYG

-3262 GVALTLYSPAAQELT
+3262 GVALTVYSPAAQELT
-3277 FSLRHNEWL
+3277 FSLRHNDWL

-3305 LSSDYT
+3305 LNSDYT

-3330 TPQIATDIE
+3330 APQIATDIDE
-3339 PTSDSSLKGRAQKV
+3339 VQGDEVRSTKAQKM